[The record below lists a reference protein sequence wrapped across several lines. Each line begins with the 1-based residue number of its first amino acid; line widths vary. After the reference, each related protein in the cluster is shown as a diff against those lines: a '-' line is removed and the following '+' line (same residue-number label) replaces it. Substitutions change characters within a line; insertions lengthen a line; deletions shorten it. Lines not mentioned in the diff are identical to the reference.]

1 MTRTKK
7 TAVAFLLLAMT
18 AGFALALSMNGGF

>member
-1 MTRTKK
+1 MTRTK

-18 AGFALALSMNGGF
+18 TGFALALSMNGGF

>member
-18 AGFALALSMNGGF
+18 TGFALALSMNGGF